1 MTPREA
7 TAPVLLE
14 LLVEQGLSE
23 YATLATP
30 AEDVPVLS
38 LLRRTAQ
45 ARAPDLAALPWPER
59 RAALDA
65 AWQRVDGPFRRLTT
79 QLRLAQHEL
88 FLLGLA
94 GGAESSHLIGL
105 ALAALQAPEP
115 VSRPGIHLAL
125 DLWQQLFA
133 VMGAD
138 ALDLVSGRL
147 CTSGLLIADGSGPL
161 PQRHLRVRP
170 ELWRA
175 LRGGEADW
183 PGCRRLE
190 PPMDAPDAA
199 RLATLLTTSGADGLV
214 LRGPPGSG
222 RAALASGIA
231 RHLGCTPMQTPAELY
246 QGDLAFG
253 AACRA
258 VGWLPVV
265 RAPLGSGE
273 SLTLTRPDG
282 LPLPAIVL
290 AGAHGAIEGQQW
302 LDATLEPPDV
312 ATRTQLWREALGD
325 PNLAE
330 LLASSAVL
338 FSGGIERVA
347 RAARGLAGEC
357 AVTAADVA
365 EARRRLAP
373 DALRMLAQPVPRRV
387 RRDALVLPEAL
398 ERDLHLLIA
407 RCRQR
412 ETIWQG
418 IGPSLA
424 AGATRGVRAFFA
436 GESGTGKTL
445 AASYV
450 ATALGAP
457 LFRCDLG
464 AVMNKY
470 IGESEK
476 NLGQLLD
483 HAEAADVVLLF
494 DEADALF
501 GRRSD
506 GAETGERYANMLT
519 NFLLTRIEN
528 HNGIVILTANN
539 KARID
544 PAFWRRLDV
553 VMDFPLPGYEE
564 RLRLWESHLGARAPD
579 EHVLHH
585 LASYCD
591 LAGGSIRNA
600 VLSAAATVPPGVP
613 IGSVALAAA
622 LAREYRKLGRRLPP
636 DLALVP
642 ARAAGG

>member
-1 MTPREA
+1 
-7 TAPVLLE
+7 
-14 LLVEQGLSE
+14 
-23 YATLATP
+23 
-30 AEDVPVLS
+30 
-38 LLRRTAQ
+38 
-45 ARAPDLAALPWPER
+45 
-59 RAALDA
+59 
-65 AWQRVDGPFRRLTT
+65 
-79 QLRLAQHEL
+79 
-88 FLLGLA
+88 
-94 GGAESSHLIGL
+94 
-105 ALAALQAPEP
+105 
-115 VSRPGIHLAL
+115 
-125 DLWQQLFA
+125 
-133 VMGAD
+133 
-138 ALDLVSGRL
+138 
-147 CTSGLLIADGSGPL
+147 
-161 PQRHLRVRP
+161 
-170 ELWRA
+170 
-175 LRGGEADW
+175 
-183 PGCRRLE
+183 
-190 PPMDAPDAA
+190 
-199 RLATLLTTSGADGLV
+199 
-214 LRGPPGSG
+214 
-222 RAALASGIA
+222 
-231 RHLGCTPMQTPAELY
+231 MQTPAELY

-302 LDATLEPPDV
+302 LDAALEPPDV

-338 FSGGIERVA
+338 FRGGIERVA
-347 RAARGLAGEC
+347 RAARGLAGEGT
-357 AVTAADVA
+357 VTAADVA

-622 LAREYRKLGRRLPP
+622 LAREYPQARPPAAARPRAGPGARRRWMSSPQRMSSRMHALLCPGDTSTRTGSIRSHAATAIPASRAKHAAGRWSERARHLPRQPGQRSSRRRVRFRHRFQQCHRVGMHRPAIDRLGGRHLHDAAEIHHHDAVAHVLNHRQVVRDEQHRQTQASAADPAAGSAPAPAPTHRAPRPVRRPP
-636 DLALVP
+636 RIP
-642 ARAAGG
+642 ARPPARGRCRSAGAVRRRIRADSAPSRPPAARRGRATRPPARDDRAWCRCHG

>member
-1 MTPREA
+1 
-7 TAPVLLE
+7 
-14 LLVEQGLSE
+14 
-23 YATLATP
+23 
-30 AEDVPVLS
+30 
-38 LLRRTAQ
+38 
-45 ARAPDLAALPWPER
+45 
-59 RAALDA
+59 
-65 AWQRVDGPFRRLTT
+65 
-79 QLRLAQHEL
+79 
-88 FLLGLA
+88 
-94 GGAESSHLIGL
+94 
-105 ALAALQAPEP
+105 
-115 VSRPGIHLAL
+115 
-125 DLWQQLFA
+125 
-133 VMGAD
+133 
-138 ALDLVSGRL
+138 
-147 CTSGLLIADGSGPL
+147 
-161 PQRHLRVRP
+161 
-170 ELWRA
+170 
-175 LRGGEADW
+175 
-183 PGCRRLE
+183 
-190 PPMDAPDAA
+190 
-199 RLATLLTTSGADGLV
+199 V

-222 RAALASGIA
+222 RATLAAAIA
-231 RHLGCTPMQTPAELY
+231 RRLARAPLETPAETY
-246 QGDLAFG
+246 QNDLAFG

-258 VGWLPVV
+258 AGWLPVI
-265 RAPLGSGE
+265 RASLSAGE
-273 SLTLTRPDG
+273 SLALTRPDG
-282 LPLPAIVL
+282 AALPAIVL
-290 AGAHGAIEGQQW
+290 AAGHGAIEGQQW

-312 ATRTQLWREALGD
+312 TTRAQLWRDALGD
-325 PNLAE
+325 ADLAA
-330 LLASSAVL
+330 LLAPGSVL
-338 FSGGIERVA
+338 FPGGIERVA
-347 RAARGLAGEC
+347 RAARGIAGG
-357 AVTAADVA
+357 APVTAADVA

-373 DALRMLAQPVPRRV
+373 DALRTLAQPVPRRV
-387 RRDALVLPEAL
+387 GRDALVLPEAL
-398 ERDLHLLIA
+398 ERDLNLLIS

-412 ETIWQG
+412 ETVWHG
-418 IGPSLA
+418 TGPSLVT
-424 AGATRGVRAFFA
+424 GATRGVRAFFA

-483 HAEAADVVLLF
+483 HAEASDVVLLF

-506 GAETGERYANMLT
+506 ASETGERYANMLT

-564 RLRLWESHLGARAPD
+564 RLRLWQSHLGARAPD

-591 LAGGSIRNA
+591 LAGGGIRNA
-600 VLSAAATVPPGVP
+600 VLSAAATVPPGAP
-613 IGSVALAAA
+613 IGAMALAAA

-642 ARAAGG
+642 SRAANG